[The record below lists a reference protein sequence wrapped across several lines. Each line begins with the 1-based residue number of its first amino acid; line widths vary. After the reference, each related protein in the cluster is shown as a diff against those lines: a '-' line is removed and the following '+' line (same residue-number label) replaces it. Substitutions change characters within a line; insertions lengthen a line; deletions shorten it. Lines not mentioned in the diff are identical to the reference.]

1 MLLISTSSVTVS
13 RQPVLRR
20 AYKMDTVKD
29 GEETPIAEVLSEL
42 TGQTVKATSVHCWEA
57 EGGLLH

>member
-1 MLLISTSSVTVS
+1 
-13 RQPVLRR
+13 
-20 AYKMDTVKD
+20 MDTVKD